1 MVTLWIWSRGNQH
14 MVNNNNDK
22 RYIVNEFEFYKN
34 WDKYRKREKHAIDN
48 IYYVHHVSAL
58 HEVAD
63 NIKLVIDYISF
74 ENDEVNLQ
82 KAHSDSVKRCINYC
96 YKLILYLAKENNDN
110 KDYAIALEKISSFY
124 QTNNN
129 DLCFVAEPVVE
140 YKAEDSG
147 KVDESISIEKANNV
161 AEPTI
166 KISLETGIALIGLLL
181 SFITLIL
188 DIYFH
193 ELDSIENKEP
203 KININIDEQN
213 IELRDI
219 DDLID
224 SGEYLQKIIEQIRE
238 YHPELFRDL

>member
-1 MVTLWIWSRGNQH
+1 M
-14 MVNNNNDK
+14 
-22 RYIVNEFEFYKN
+22 
-34 WDKYRKREKHAIDN
+34 
-48 IYYVHHVSAL
+48 
-58 HEVAD
+58 
-63 NIKLVIDYISF
+63 
-74 ENDEVNLQ
+74 
-82 KAHSDSVKRCINYC
+82 
-96 YKLILYLAKENNDN
+96 
-110 KDYAIALEKISSFY
+110 
-124 QTNNN
+124 
-129 DLCFVAEPVVE
+129 
-140 YKAEDSG
+140 
-147 KVDESISIEKANNV
+147 

-166 KISLETGIALIGLLL
+166 KISIETGIALIGLLL

-203 KININIDEQN
+203 KVNINIDEQN